1 MKVVLAEKP
10 SVAIEIAKALRA
22 TNRNDGYMEGNG
34 YQITW
39 AYGHLISLQTPEEIL
54 GRKLEIEDL
63 PYLPKEIPLKVIDDS
78 GGKKQFKIVSKLFN
92 SADEIIC
99 ATDAGREGE
108 LIFRLIYEVS
118 KAKAPIKRLWISA
131 YNEEI
136 IKKAFTSLVN
146 GSETE
151 ALYQGGKFRQIADWY
166 LGYNSSIV
174 LSRKNGFPLKIG
186 RVKTPTLF
194 LVVKRYLENVK
205 FVPTKFFIPK
215 IKIETENAL
224 MPYIMAQYDGKFE
237 KYEDFQK
244 IIATLYSQKKTEL
257 VEISTEEK
265 KQSTPKLY
273 NLAELQKKANTMY
286 GFTADET
293 LNYLQSLYE
302 SGYVS
307 YPRTDS
313 QFLNE
318 AMESDV
324 ENIIEVID
332 SIYAFGIDF
341 KKYIIVSKNK
351 SFNDSKV
358 TDHHAIIP
366 LKKTPVFSQLKEKE
380 KKVYLL
386 ILISFLKA
394 FSIPKIS
401 DFTLCVFSVKN
412 INEKFLTR
420 GNLIKEPGFSIFDDI
435 LKKQNATALEDEE
448 VNEEFSK
455 IPSLEQG
462 KIYLIND
469 IVQYEGMTQ
478 APPLLTDASLITQ
491 METCG
496 KNIEDEDIKEAL
508 KGKGI
513 GTSAT
518 RASIIKELITSE
530 YIERKKKTLV
540 PTKLGFEIIKTLN
553 GQKLLS
559 PELTGEWEG
568 QISLLEDKKITF
580 EELHEKIRKY
590 TKEVTQEIKLNVPK
604 LDFNP
609 NKTNQTCP
617 SCKTTELLQDKF
629 KYYCEN
635 SQCNFVL
642 YKNFRGSIITE
653 KRLSELLTKG
663 ISKAAKCKTQEG
675 KAYTVD
681 LIFDKTSM
689 KINAQFDNSKSQK
702 TKFKNNSK
710 TNK

>member
-10 SVAIEIAKALRA
+10 SVAMEIAKALKA
-22 TNRNDGYMEGNG
+22 TKRNDGYMEGNG

-63 PYLPKEIPLKVIDDS
+63 PYLPKVIPLKVIDDS
-78 GGKKQFKIVSKLFN
+78 GAKKQFKIVSKLFN

-108 LIFRLIYEVS
+108 LIFRLIYEFS

-136 IKKAFTSLVN
+136 IKKAFTSLIN
-146 GSETE
+146 GNETE
-151 ALYQGGKFRQIADWY
+151 ALYEGGKFRQIADWY
-166 LGYNSSIV
+166 LGYNSSII

-215 IKIETENAL
+215 IKIETQDHN
-224 MPYIMAQYDGKFE
+224 IQFITAQYDGKFE
-237 KYEDFQK
+237 KHEEFQK
-244 IIATLYSQKKTEL
+244 IIANLYSQKKAEL
-257 VEISTEEK
+257 IKISTEEK
-265 KQSTPKLY
+265 RLATPKLY
-273 NLAELQKKANTMY
+273 NLAELQKKANTVY

-293 LNYLQSLYE
+293 LNYLQSIYE

-313 QFLNE
+313 QYLNK
-318 AMESDV
+318 AMESD
-324 ENIIEVID
+324 IEDILEIID

-341 KKYIIVSKNK
+341 KKYIVVSKNK

-366 LKKTPVFSQLKEKE
+366 LKKTPVLSQLKEKE
-380 KKVYLL
+380 KKIYLL

-401 DFTLCVFSVKN
+401 DFTLCEFSVKN
-412 INEKFLTR
+412 INEKFLTK
-420 GNLIKEPGFSIFDDI
+420 GNIVKEPGFSIFDDI
-435 LKKQNATALEDEE
+435 LKKQDSITLDDDEDKEDL
-448 VNEEFSK
+448 VK
-455 IPSLEQG
+455 IPPLEKG
-462 KIYLIND
+462 KIYFIND
-469 IVQYEGMTQ
+469 IIEYEGMTQ

-496 KNIEDEDIKEAL
+496 KNIEDEDLKEAL

-530 YIERKKKTLV
+530 YIERQKKSLV

-568 QISLLEDKKITF
+568 QISLLEAKKISF
-580 EELHEKIRKY
+580 EELKEKIKNY
-590 TKEVTQEIKLNVPK
+590 TKEVTEEIKLNTPK
-604 LDFNP
+604 INFNP
-609 NKTNQTCP
+609 NKTSQVCP

-629 KYYCEN
+629 KYQCEN
-635 SQCNFVL
+635 PQCNFIL
-642 YKNFRGSIITE
+642 YKNFRGCIITE
-653 KRLSELLTKG
+653 KRLSELFTKG
-663 ISKAAKCKTQEG
+663 ISKGAKCKTQEG
-675 KAYTVD
+675 KSYTVD
-681 LIFDKTSM
+681 LIFDKSSM
-689 KINAQFDNSKSQK
+689 KINAQFDNSKSSK
-702 TKFKNNSK
+702 TKFNNKNK
-710 TNK
+710 K